1 MAIERINVSSSEMK
15 RVLKFIKIMT
25 KSMKFDENMKNVNWK
40 KCRIRNNFFYM
51 LMPKQKGVKYK
62 KVKLGSVKALLS
74 TFGKPDEKNII
85 LYLHGGGFVTGSA
98 FVCKS
103 YCSTLAKYSKCMVY
117 AAEYSLAPEKPFP
130 AGFNDCC
137 NAFEEIVK
145 LHPNAKIALV
155 GESAGGN
162 YSIALALKY
171 KEKVSCVIANSPAVD
186 FSSKVEYDKNEDNDF
201 IERLRQKTDKE
212 IWKAVSITTKDDI
225 IKAESYKVDTLLLDG
240 GNPGSGETFA
250 WQLINELPKDKRIFL
265 AGGINENNVLQGIE
279 RVSPYGIDVSSGV
292 ETITEDGIRNKDK
305 VKMERLIK
313 MVREV

>member
-40 KCRIRNNFFYM
+40 RCRIRNNFFYM

-201 IERLRQKTDKE
+201 IVKRGCLKPLIEMYVGDNDISNPYISPIYGDFTNFPPTL
-212 IWKAVSITTKDDI
+212 ITCD
-225 IKAESYKVDTLLLDG
+225 
-240 GNPGSGETFA
+240 
-250 WQLINELPKDKRIFL
+250 INETLY
-265 AGGINENNVLQGIE
+265 
-279 RVSPYGIDVSSGV
+279 VSAQALYQKCKEANIDVTMIEAVGTCHAFAVAGSNTPETMKILNRTV
-292 ETITEDGIRNKDK
+292 EF
-305 VKMERLIK
+305 IK
-313 MVREV
+313 KYGN